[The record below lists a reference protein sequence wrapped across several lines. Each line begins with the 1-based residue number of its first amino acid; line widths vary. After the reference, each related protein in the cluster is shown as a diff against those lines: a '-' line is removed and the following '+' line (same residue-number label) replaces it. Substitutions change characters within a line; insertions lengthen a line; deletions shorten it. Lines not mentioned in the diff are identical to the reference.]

1 VGVTGV
7 RDALALDIPDAV
19 ARIRRHTTLPV
30 AVGFGISTRAQV
42 AQIAAY
48 ADGVVVGSALVNC
61 IRENLGSPD
70 KIVARL
76 AAVAGDLAAGTRR

>member
-1 VGVTGV
+1 LTGV
-7 RDALALDIPDAV
+7 RTEAALNIPEAV
-19 ARIRRHTTLPV
+19 ARIRRHTSLPV

-42 AQIAAY
+42 AQIAAV

-61 IRENLGSPD
+61 IRENLDSAD

-76 AAVAGDLAAGTRR
+76 TTVVTDLVAGTKR